1 MALSDYSDVVAWFS
15 DEAAA
20 EVFAK
25 FVASE
30 GMPCHITGIRKAT
43 DFEQY
48 GVRVQRN
55 RIDELRQILRLKPV
69 ANAMTPIAAQSMG
82 RRLARAGIPCCVAE
96 EHGSPSVAS
105 ATAPTLH
112 GMTKIGHVVAVPE
125 SFLGQAVRILN
136 VTPPSDT
143 ELTEIELALKTL
155 PDRTNPH

>member
-1 MALSDYSDVVAWFS
+1 MALNDYTDVVAWFS

-43 DFEQY
+43 LFEQY

-55 RIDELRQILRLKPV
+55 RIDELRQMLRLKPV

-96 EHGSPSVAS
+96 DHNSPSAAS
-105 ATAPTLH
+105 ASAPC
-112 GMTKIGHVVAVPE
+112 GMGEIGHIVAVPE

-136 VTPPSDT
+136 VTPPSNT
-143 ELTEIELALKTL
+143 ELTEIELALRTL

>member
-1 MALSDYSDVVAWFS
+1 MALSDYTDVVAWFS

-25 FVASE
+25 FLASE

-43 DFEQY
+43 HFEQY
-48 GVRVQRN
+48 GVRVHSN

-96 EHGSPSVAS
+96 EHGSPSAAS
-105 ATAPTLH
+105 ATALC
-112 GMTKIGHVVAVPE
+112 GMREIGHIVAVPE

-136 VTPPSDT
+136 VTPPSNT

-155 PDRTNPH
+155 PDSTHPH